1 MQNLILEKQNTDDFI
16 EYLAASSYLY
26 ANVKNIVGMQIVLT
40 VVIPIIFSILT
51 ILYPDIFRFYGALY
65 GIFISLLDTIVFE
78 KLQKDWKKE
87 AAKVQ
92 ECFDCRLFGLKWNNF
107 RVGDKIAPEKIQK
120 ASTSYLSKNS
130 DSVLKDWYS
139 VHIKDLP
146 LSLARLVCQ
155 RNSVYWDFELR
166 GKFTVWLIVLGIS
179 LFILGVIVAITL
191 NYTVTNYIITILVPV
206 FPTFIW
212 LIREIKRQYESKTTL
227 DRLIK
232 YIGQLWDGI
241 LQNKFSDEELE
252 VKSREL
258 QDEIYTHRYSNQPI
272 FNWIYKK
279 SRKQQE
285 IQMNETVKKLVKELK
300 ESLNP

>member
-1 MQNLILEKQNTDDFI
+1 MQNHITEKQNTDEFL

-26 ANVKNIVGMQIVLT
+26 SNVKTVIGFQIILT
-40 VVIPIIFSILT
+40 VAVPILFSILS
-51 ILYPDIFRFYGALY
+51 ILYPDTFKIPAALY
-65 GIFISLLDTIVFE
+65 GLFISLFDTTVLE

-120 ASTSYLSKNS
+120 ASTSYFSKNS
-130 DSVLKDWYS
+130 DSELRNWYS
-139 VHIKDLP
+139 VHIEELP
-146 LSLARLVCQ
+146 LQFARLMCQ

-166 GKFTVWLIVLGIS
+166 GRFTVWLIVLGLA
-179 LFILGVIVAITL
+179 LFILGLVIAVAL
-191 NYTVTNYIITILVPV
+191 NFTVTNYIITILVPI
-206 FPTFIW
+206 FPTFSW

-232 YIGQLWDGI
+232 YIGQLWEGI

-258 QDEIYTHRYSNQPI
+258 QDEIYTHRNSNQPI

-279 SRKQQE
+279 SRSQQE
-285 IQMNETVKKLVKELK
+285 SQMNEVVKKLVKELR